1 MPSSSTRL
9 VEKCAQWRP
18 KDDAKLVPGGTRGI
32 YALLHFRRRL
42 LKYDV
47 VYIGM
52 AAKGGIRSRLKRHMK
67 SQTKVWSHFSIFK
80 VCEHISGEE
89 VEELEGLFREIYR
102 KDKRANRFNKQKKC
116 KKIQMVRENDLGKWS
131 RVQ

>member
-1 MPSSSTRL
+1 MPPSQTRL
-9 VEKCAQWRP
+9 VERCAQWLP
-18 KDDAKLVPGGTRGI
+18 KKSAKFVPHGTRGI

-42 LKYDV
+42 GKYDV

-52 AAKGGIRSRLKRHMK
+52 AAKGGIRSRLKSHAK

-80 VCEHISGEE
+80 VWENIREDE

-102 KDKRANRFNKQKKC
+102 KDKRANRFNKQKKF
-116 KKIQMVRENDLGKWS
+116 KKMQMVREDNLGKWK
-131 RVQ
+131 RAE